1 MFPFGSKPPKR
12 LSMALALLC
21 VVNLPLHANDSTRS
35 GNSNAPVTDTSS
47 ARLLAQASFGATLTD
62 IERVKSLGIQGW
74 IDNQLSLKGE
84 SHLKQ
89 LQDSNANG
97 SNSADRV
104 HLWWLEAID
113 APDQLR
119 GRVAFALS
127 EIFVVSDVQQT
138 LGHAQMGLAN
148 YYDILKVHA
157 FGNFRDLLTDIT
169 LSPVMGVYLSMMQNA
184 KANPATNTRADE
196 NFARE
201 LMQLFTIG
209 LHELNLDGTL
219 KLNNGKPI
227 NTYTQDD
234 IKEYARALT
243 GWGYGNTD
251 RWDAHPASQYANFLV
266 PMAPFSDYHDTGEKR
281 LLGGITLPAGQPAI
295 DDLHQVLDSLFL
307 HPNVGPF
314 ISKQLIQRLVTSNP
328 SADYVARVASKF
340 NNNGQGIRGDMGAV
354 VRAILL
360 DEEARSGHLRIPNF
374 GKIREPVLR
383 LSHLWRAF
391 NAQFAEGSKTYTA
404 NPQLNGLDIEF
415 GQTILGSPSVFN
427 FFLPSYAPSGPIK
440 ETGLVSPEAE
450 LYTENYVLTANTFL
464 NTYIQKFHVA
474 EQGNLGVQF
483 ETHIDITPQVNL
495 AKNPEALLKELNLTL
510 LSNQMSAE
518 MHQLLSEHLN
528 ALPNSPKGHI
538 QRVLDAISLIMASP
552 SYLVQK

>member
-1 MFPFGSKPPKR
+1 MFPYSSKP
-12 LSMALALLC
+12 SHIFGWILALHFS
-21 VVNLPLHANDSTRS
+21 VITNLYANDSA
-35 GNSNAPVTDTSS
+35 SNQSSTAATDASS
-47 ARLLAQASFGATLTD
+47 ARLLTQATFGATRAD
-62 IERVKSLGIQGW
+62 IEQVTSLGIDAW
-74 IDNQLSLKGE
+74 VDHQLSIDGE
-84 SHLKQ
+84 SHLRQ
-89 LQDSNANG
+89 LQDKNANG

-104 HLWWLEAID
+104 HLWWLHAVD

-148 YYDILKVHA
+148 YYDILRNHA
-157 FGNFRDLLTDIT
+157 FGNFRDLLTDVT

-184 KANPATNTRADE
+184 KANLETNTRADE

-201 LMQLFTIG
+201 LLQLFTIG

-219 KLNNGKPI
+219 KLIDGKPV

-243 GWGYGNTD
+243 GWGYGDTD
-251 RWDAHPASQYANFLV
+251 RWDAHPASRYANFLI
-266 PMAPFSDYHDTGEKR
+266 PMASFHDYHDSGEKR
-281 LLGGITLPAGQPAI
+281 LLGGVTLAAGQSPE
-295 DDLHQVLDSLFL
+295 DDLHQVLDSLFH

-314 ISKQLIQRLVTSNP
+314 LSKQLIQRLITSNP
-328 SADYVARVASKF
+328 TPSYVARVAATF
-340 NNNGQGIRGDMGAV
+340 NDNGAGVRGDMKAV

-360 DEEARSGHLRIPNF
+360 DEEARLGHLTVPNF

-391 NAQFAEGSKTYTA
+391 DAQFAKGSQTYTA

-415 GQTILGSPSVFN
+415 GQSVLGSPSVFN
-427 FFLPSYAPSGPIK
+427 FFLPSYAPSGPVRAK
-440 ETGLVSPEAE
+440 ALVSPEAE
-450 LYTENYVLTANTFL
+450 LYTENYVLTANSFL

-474 EQGNLGVQF
+474 EQGDLGVQF
-483 ETHIDITPQVNL
+483 ETHIDITPQVEL
-495 AKNPEALLKELNLTL
+495 AKNPAALLQELNLIL
-510 LSNQMSAE
+510 LSNQMPGE
-518 MHQLLSEHLN
+518 MHQILTEHLN
-528 ALPNSPKGHI
+528 ALPSSPEGRI